1 MTTILAQ
8 ISWIAFFSILGQWL
22 GWKFK
27 TPAIVFLLTGGF
39 LAGPILGLVQP
50 ETLLGDLLNPIV
62 SLAVGIILFEGA
74 LNLDFKEIKEARF
87 AIRRV
92 IVVGAPV
99 AWTLTTAALYYVAG
113 LSFPVAITFGALLIV
128 TGPTVIMPLLK
139 NAHLKERPA
148 SVLKWE
154 GIINDPI
161 GAVLAILC
169 YEYYRIQ
176 SVGDHVM
183 SGFVMGTIL
192 SIILIAFFSI
202 LIAYVVSK
210 LFDKDLIPEYLKPA
224 FLLSTVLI
232 FFVLCNTIEH
242 DFGLIGVTIMGVAM
256 ANMGVKAIEELKK
269 FKETISIMLVSGV
282 FILLT
287 ANIDPAILFSIDWR
301 GILFIA
307 LLLFVIRPL
316 TMMASSIGS
325 KMTWQEVLL
334 TGWIAPRGIVCAAV
348 AGVLGPYLVG
358 IGYEDG
364 EQILALAFAIVLCTV
379 FAHGLTAKP
388 LGKKLNLAYMDKDGL
403 IIVGASDWAVQFASV
418 LKGRDVDVMIADKN
432 WHALKAARLS
442 DIQVYYG
449 EILSEETEYHVEVA
463 RYNGIA
469 ALTNN
474 PAYNALICNTFIHE
488 YGRDKVYQFLPHEED
503 EHERRQISETIR
515 GRTFGPPDMDFWDI
529 AADFRKGWRFRATRL
544 TSDRNRDEIE
554 ARIKTGETKVIGSIS
569 PKGRLDLRSPKRLE
583 QIEDDFSLLLFE
595 KEEAASE
602 NGKKPNV
609 QLP

>member
-8 ISWIAFFSILGQWL
+8 ISWIAFLSIFGQWL

-39 LAGPILGLVQP
+39 LAGYFDLVQP
-50 ETLLGDLLNPIV
+50 EALLGDLLNPIV

-99 AWTLTTAALYYVAG
+99 AWALTTAALYYVAG
-113 LSFPVAITFGALLIV
+113 LSFPVSLTFGALLIV

-169 YEYYRIQ
+169 YEYFRIQ
-176 SVGDHVM
+176 SEGDPVV
-183 SGFVMGTIL
+183 SGFVLGTIL

-210 LFDKDLIPEYLKPA
+210 MFDKDVIPEYLKPA

-232 FFVLCNTIEH
+232 FFVICNSIEH

-282 FILLT
+282 FIILT
-287 ANIDPAILFSIDWR
+287 ANIDPNILFSIDWR
-301 GILFIA
+301 GGLFIV

-316 TMMASSIGS
+316 TLMASSIGS
-325 KMTWQEVLL
+325 KMSWQEVVL
-334 TGWIAPRGIVCAAV
+334 TGWVAPRGIVCAAV

-358 IGYEDG
+358 IGYADG
-364 EQILALAFAIVLCTV
+364 EQILPLAFAIVLCTV

-388 LGKKLNLAYMDKDGL
+388 LGKKLDLAYTDKDGL
-403 IIVGASDWAVQFASV
+403 IIVGASDWAVQFAEV
-418 LKGRDVDVMIADKN
+418 LKDRNVEVMIADKN
-432 WHALKAARLS
+432 WHALKGARLA

-463 RYNGIA
+463 RYNAIA

-488 YGRDKVYQFLPHEED
+488 YGRDKVYQFLPHEKD
-503 EHERRQISETIR
+503 EHQRRQISETIR

-529 AADFRKGWRFRATRL
+529 AANFRKGWRFRATKL
-544 TSDRNRDEIE
+544 TDRNRDEIE
-554 ARIKTGETKVIGSIS
+554 TKMGTGETKVVASIS
-569 PKGRLDLRSPKRLE
+569 PKGRLDLRSPKKLE
-583 QIEDDFSLLLFE
+583 QVEDEFSVLLFE
-595 KEEAASE
+595 KETVAAE
-602 NGKKPNV
+602 NGKKPNAT
-609 QLP
+609 LPK

>member
-8 ISWIAFFSILGQWL
+8 ISWIAFFSILGQWM

-39 LAGPILGLVQP
+39 LAGPVLGLVHP
-50 ETLLGDLLNPIV
+50 ESLLGDLLNPVV

-87 AIRRV
+87 AVKRV
-92 IVVGAPV
+92 IMVGAPV
-99 AWTLTTAALYYVAG
+99 AWALTSAALYYVAG
-113 LSFPVAITFGALLIV
+113 LSFPVSLTFGALLIV

-148 SVLKWE
+148 SILKWE

-169 YEYYRIQ
+169 YEYFRIQ
-176 SVGDHVM
+176 AAGDPVM
-183 SGFVMGTIL
+183 SGFVTGTIL

-210 LFDKDLIPEYLKPA
+210 LFDKDAIPEYLKPA

-232 FFVLCNTIEH
+232 FFVMCNTIEH

-282 FILLT
+282 FIILT
-287 ANIDPAILFSIDWR
+287 ANIDPHILFSIDWR
-301 GILFIA
+301 GVLFIA
-307 LLLFVIRPL
+307 LLLFVIRPVTL
-316 TMMASSIGS
+316 LASSLGS
-325 KMTWQEVLL
+325 KMTWQEVVL

-348 AGVLGPYLVG
+348 AGVLGPYLVD

-364 EQILALAFAIVLCTV
+364 EQLLALAFAIVLCTV

-388 LGKKLNLAYMDKDGL
+388 LGKKLDLAYTDKDGL
-403 IIVGASDWAVQFASV
+403 IIVGASDWAVQFAQILQS
-418 LKGRDVDVMIADKN
+418 RNVDVMIADKN
-432 WHALKAARLS
+432 WHALKTARLS
-442 DIQVYYG
+442 DVPIYYG

-463 RYNGIA
+463 RFNAIA

-515 GRTFGPPDMDFWDI
+515 GRTFGPADVDFWDI
-529 AADFRKGWRFRATRL
+529 AADFRKGWRFRATKL
-544 TSDRNRDEIE
+544 GERNREEIE
-554 ARIKTGETKVIGSIS
+554 ARMKTGEVKVMGSIS
-569 PKGRLDLRSPKRLE
+569 PRGRLDLRSPKRLE
-583 QIEDDFSLLLFE
+583 QIEDEFSVLLFE
-595 KEEAASE
+595 TETVAGD
-602 NGKKPNV
+602 NGKKPNA